1 MKLKVEK
8 SSLEGRVEIPGSKS
22 HTIRALVVSSL
33 AEGRSEILRPLESS
47 DTSSCVDACRAMG
60 ATIEKGEVWTVQG
73 TGGRP
78 SIPDDVINVGNSGTT
93 ARLVTGMASLA
104 SPSGF
109 TVITGDKQTRRRPF
123 GSLLAALSN
132 LGAEV
137 RSTCREG
144 ALPVIIRGRLKGGET
159 SVEGVTSQFL
169 SSLLLCAPL
178 AEGDSLIT
186 VDNLNER
193 PYVEMTLW
201 WLDRQGIEYSRSGL
215 ERYEIRGGQSYKP
228 FREAVAADFS
238 SATFFLCAAAITD
251 SELTLEGLDM
261 DDPQGDKR
269 VIDVLK
275 EMGADITV
283 DAKGITVRGTTLKG
297 IEVDMNDIPDA
308 LPCLAVVGC
317 MAEGKTVLRNAPQV
331 RLKETDRIAVMCR
344 ELTRM
349 GARVEE
355 LEDGLIIHQ
364 SELKGTDVHGHH
376 DHRVVMSLAVAGLA
390 AGGTTVI
397 DSAQSMAVT
406 FPGFARLM
414 EHAGAR
420 MALVEED

>member
-144 ALPVIIRGRLKGGET
+144 ALPVIIRGRLKGGLLDDHVRLRKVQRTTPPRTDTRKNVADSDGTLWMGNVT
-159 SVEGVTSQFL
+159 SRGALLTLSTCHKTDKPHIVNPTAPELRAWLLSTEIATLNVAGNRERTNPGISARTAWLIQSAVGVT
-169 SSLLLCAPL
+169 
-178 AEGDSLIT
+178 
-186 VDNLNER
+186 
-193 PYVEMTLW
+193 
-201 WLDRQGIEYSRSGL
+201 
-215 ERYEIRGGQSYKP
+215 
-228 FREAVAADFS
+228 
-238 SATFFLCAAAITD
+238 
-251 SELTLEGLDM
+251 
-261 DDPQGDKR
+261 DP
-269 VIDVLK
+269 
-275 EMGADITV
+275 
-283 DAKGITVRGTTLKG
+283 
-297 IEVDMNDIPDA
+297 EV
-308 LPCLAVVGC
+308 G
-317 MAEGKTVLRNAPQV
+317 
-331 RLKETDRIAVMCR
+331 
-344 ELTRM
+344 
-349 GARVEE
+349 
-355 LEDGLIIHQ
+355 
-364 SELKGTDVHGHH
+364 
-376 DHRVVMSLAVAGLA
+376 
-390 AGGTTVI
+390 
-397 DSAQSMAVT
+397 
-406 FPGFARLM
+406 
-414 EHAGAR
+414 
-420 MALVEED
+420 